1 MEQILKGNQ
10 SVLNTLGKAKPSQ
23 NGYRL
28 LHYHL
33 SVQVD
38 KGVLLLNLLTRE
50 MLLLSNDEYENVLE
64 LQYLKEKWFV
74 VPNDTNEKQLVGSIR
89 WVQKYFAPKIDTV
102 SDYTIYTTTDCNARC
117 FYCFEFGRK
126 REPMS
131 EETALKT
138 AEFIKAHRG
147 EKEVTLRWFGGE
159 PLYNYKV
166 IDLICESLAKDGIPY
181 KSAHMIT
188 NGYLFDDHMVEKAI
202 NLWKLKKVQITLDGT
217 EDVYNRCKA
226 FIYKEGSA
234 YQIVHSNIQRLL
246 NCGIRVLIR
255 VNMDFHNIANLHLLV
270 DELAQRYG
278 GKKGLYV
285 YPRLIIDEKKAWDSR
300 YSMEQWSQL
309 YDEKEKL
316 EKKLAEVGLS
326 ALSVQRVSS
335 KLKLTSCQADNDDCL
350 IVTPNGSLGVC
361 EHHSDIGLIGHIDSE
376 SRDQAVIDEWRTL
389 FDEIPECD
397 TCFYYPECRR
407 LKNCPHNMPCIAPER
422 KSIRSRMEQ
431 AMLNEYR
438 IWKKKVDPVNP

>member
-1 MEQILKGNQ
+1 
-10 SVLNTLGKAKPSQ
+10 
-23 NGYRL
+23 
-28 LHYHL
+28 
-33 SVQVD
+33 
-38 KGVLLLNLLTRE
+38 
-50 MLLLSNDEYENVLE
+50 
-64 LQYLKEKWFV
+64 
-74 VPNDTNEKQLVGSIR
+74 
-89 WVQKYFAPKIDTV
+89 
-102 SDYTIYTTTDCNARC
+102 
-117 FYCFEFGRK
+117 
-126 REPMS
+126 
-131 EETALKT
+131 
-138 AEFIKAHRG
+138 
-147 EKEVTLRWFGGE
+147 
-159 PLYNYKV
+159 
-166 IDLICESLAKDGIPY
+166 
-181 KSAHMIT
+181 
-188 NGYLFDDHMVEKAI
+188 
-202 NLWKLKKVQITLDGT
+202 
-217 EDVYNRCKA
+217 
-226 FIYKEGSA
+226 
-234 YQIVHSNIQRLL
+234 
-246 NCGIRVLIR
+246 
-255 VNMDFHNIANLHLLV
+255 MDFHNIANLHLLV